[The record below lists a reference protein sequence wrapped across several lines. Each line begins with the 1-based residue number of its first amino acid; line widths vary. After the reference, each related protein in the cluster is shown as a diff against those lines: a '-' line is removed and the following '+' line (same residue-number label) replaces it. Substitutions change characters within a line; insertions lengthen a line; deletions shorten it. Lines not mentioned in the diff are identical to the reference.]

1 MKNFEQIELFE
12 NNLSGEIPQGLTN
25 LTNLFL
31 LDLSQNTLI
40 GKLSKELALMNLSV
54 LHLNDNF
61 LSGEVTESLAL
72 NPNLLNLSLFN
83 KNI

>member
-1 MKNFEQIELFE
+1 MKNVEQIELFE

-40 GKLSKELALMNLSV
+40 GKLSKELALE
-54 LHLNDNF
+54 HLQW
-61 LSGEVTESLAL
+61 
-72 NPNLLNLSLFN
+72 
-83 KNI
+83 